1 MAIDKAIGPGSNL
14 DVNNTSQGLGSGL
27 GTDLSSPVMLEA
39 GEESAEFIP
48 LEDGGGI
55 VDFGPDSGG
64 GVSSPE
70 DDEAEFGDNLAEY
83 IDQSDLDSIGKKICE
98 LVDIDDRSRDDWK
111 KAYIKGLDLLGFKNE
126 ERTDPWA
133 GACGV
138 FHPVMT
144 EAVVRFQ
151 SQAIMEIFPSSGPVK
166 TKIVGKWTK
175 EKEKQAK
182 RVQQEL
188 NYFICDK
195 MTEFRP
201 ETETLLFYL
210 ALAGSAFRK
219 VYFCQDLKRPVGRF
233 IPAEDFIVPYG
244 TTDLRTCPRYTQVM
258 RMFPNDLRK
267 MQASGMYL
275 DEKLPEP
282 VHSQNDV
289 KEKYD
294 KIQGRTRAPEIDER
308 FTLLE
313 CHVDW
318 DLPGYEDG
326 VEETDEF
333 TGETTFKGSGIELP
347 YVITVDK
354 SSQKVLS
361 IRRNWEEADEKKVR
375 RQHYTPYHYLPGLGF
390 YGTGLIHLIGGITAS
405 ATSILRQLVD
415 AGTLANLPGGLKSRG
430 MRIKGD
436 DSPIMPGEFRD
447 VDVPSGNIRDNIT
460 FLPYK
465 EPSTVLHNLL
475 NDMIAE
481 GRRLGAAPDL
491 PINAMTQQAPVGTTL
506 ALLERSM
513 KVMSAVQARLH
524 ASLKEDFQLIGDII
538 AKDMGSEYEYEAPE
552 AEANRTDDFDQV
564 DIIPVSDPNASSM
577 AQRVVQYQSALEL
590 AKQYPT
596 MYDLPELN
604 RQMLTILGIQNV
616 DKVVK
621 DPDNIMPMDP
631 VSENMA
637 IIMGKPVKAFLWQD
651 QEAHISAHMSAA
663 KDPKILEMVGQS
675 PQAALI
681 QGAMSA
687 HIAEHLAYAYRKG
700 IEEQMGVPLPPE
712 GQELPEDVEVNL
724 SKVVAEAGKRLLQK
738 DQTEAAKKKAE
749 EMQQDPVMQMQLR
762 EIAVKEAEVKRKEQA
777 DKIKGAVSVATITQK
792 DAMDKLRLASQEKIA
807 GAALGVKIGESH
819 AVMEEERKDRAVDV
833 AVELL
838 DLEQRGKE
846 LMAQQEMARMQ
857 ARSRANGGGKPN

>member
-1 MAIDKAIGPGSNL
+1 MAIDKPLGPGNDL
-14 DVNNTSQGLGSGL
+14 PGGGVPQGLGS
-27 GTDLSSPVMLEA
+27 DLTSPVMLEA
-39 GEESAEFIP
+39 GEESSEFIP
-48 LEDGGGI
+48 LEDGSGI
-55 VDFGPDSGG
+55 VDFGSSGT
-64 GVSSPE
+64 E
-70 DDEAEFGDNLAEY
+70 DEDAEEEGFNDNLAEY
-83 IDQSDLDSIGKKICE
+83 IDQGELDSIGSKIVE
-98 LVDIDDRSRDDWK
+98 LVDIDDRSRADWK
-111 KAYIKGLDLLGFKNE
+111 RAYIKGLDLLGFKTE
-126 ERTDPWA
+126 DRTDPWA

-166 TKIVGKWTK
+166 TKIIGKWSK

-219 VYFCQDLKRPVGRF
+219 IYYCPELKRPVGRF

-244 TTDLRTCPRYTQVM
+244 TTDLRTCPRYTQIM

-267 MQASGMYL
+267 QQAAGMYL
-275 DEKLPEP
+275 DLDLPEP
-282 VHSQNDV
+282 EQQQSDI

-294 KIQGRTRAPEIDER
+294 KIQGRARTPEIDER
-308 FTLLE
+308 YTLLE
-313 CHVDW
+313 CHMDL

-326 VEETDEF
+326 ESKINED
-333 TGETTFKGSGIELP
+333 TGEEEIECSGIELP
-347 YVITVDK
+347 YVVTVDK
-354 SSQKVLS
+354 SSGKVLS
-361 IRRNWEEADEKKVR
+361 IYRNWEEADESKIR
-375 RQHYTPYHYLPGLGF
+375 RQHFTPYHYLPGLGF

-405 ATSILRQLVD
+405 ATSIMRQLVD

-465 EPSTVLHNLL
+465 EPSATLHALL
-475 NDMIAE
+475 NDLIGE

-524 ASLKEDFQLIGDII
+524 ASLKADFQLIGDII
-538 AKDMGSEYEYEAPE
+538 VKDMGPEYEYEVPE
-552 AEANRTDDFDQV
+552 PESDRVEDFDQV

-621 DPDNIMPMDP
+621 DPDNTTPMDP

-637 IIMGKPVKAFLWQD
+637 MIMGKPVKAFLWQD
-651 QEAHISAHMSAA
+651 QEAHIQAHMSAA

-675 PQAALI
+675 PQASLI

-700 IEEQMGVPLPPE
+700 IEEQMGVPLPAE
-712 GQELPEDVEVNL
+712 GEQLPEDVEVQL

-738 DQTEAAKKKAE
+738 DTAEAAQKKAE
-749 EMQQDPVMQMQLR
+749 QMAQDPVMQLQMADQKT
-762 EIAVKEAEVKRKEQA
+762 KEAEVQRKAQA
-777 DKIKGAVSVATITQK
+777 DKLRSTVDVARLMQK
-792 DAMDKLRLASQEKIA
+792 DAMEKLKLASQEKIA
-807 GAALGVKIGESH
+807 GAALGVKIAESH
-819 AVMEEERKDRAVDV
+819 AVTEEERKDRAVD
-833 AVELL
+833 AAFEIL
-838 DLEQRGKE
+838 DLEQRGRE
-846 LMAQQEMARMQ
+846 LLARQEQ
-857 ARSRANGGGKPN
+857 ARRQGRPRNRDGNKNNGSAQH